1 MPRRR
6 LALAVT
12 LFLATAAVWAESPG
26 QRELS
31 LGREALARRDYP
43 AAAKHLSA
51 AIEALDPQGEKD
63 ALADAWLELGV
74 AGLTG
79 LGRAED
85 ALAAFMKSA
94 ELSANPASAWL
105 WASKA
110 AEKLGRAD
118 EAADYEARA
127 LAPPPPPPVPRV
139 AIPAA
144 EPAPVAEPSVPVQ
157 PAPEPAAEPAKPDA
171 FQHLFGAKERPPAA
185 PAAPDAA
192 PAPEASPAPP
202 PQEPQV
208 FERLFG
214 ESRPDRPEGAREA
227 QSQAPERKEVAEKA
241 AEKKTVKAKKGDAFR
256 HLFGEKRE
264 NDPQKK
270 EEDSPPPQ

>member
-1 MPRRR
+1 MPCRR
-6 LALAVT
+6 LAFAVT
-12 LFLATAAVWAESPG
+12 LFLAAAAVLAESPG
-26 QRELS
+26 QRALS

-43 AAAKHLSA
+43 AAAEHLSA

-63 ALADAWLELGV
+63 ALADAWLQLGV
-74 AGLTG
+74 ADLTG

-127 LAPPPPPPVPRV
+127 LAPPPPPPVSRV

-144 EPAPVAEPSVPVQ
+144 APAPVAEPSVPVQ

-171 FQHLFGAKERPPAA
+171 FQHFFGAKERPPVV

-192 PAPEASPAPP
+192 PEVSPAPP

-241 AEKKTVKAKKGDAFR
+241 AEKKPVKAKKGDAFR
-256 HLFGEKRE
+256 HLFGEKKE
-264 NDPQKK
+264 GEPKKK
-270 EEDSPPPQ
+270 EEDSPPPP